1 MELKLNV
8 DNLLRDYAYFKYLA
22 GIHKFYFEE
31 NTDATKINLIYYVDG
46 EKQTKSYRKDYI
58 NGPHV

>member
-1 MELKLNV
+1 MELNLNV

-31 NTDATKINLIYYVDG
+31 NTDATKINLVYYVDG
-46 EKQTKSYRKDYI
+46 EKHTNHIEKNI
-58 NGPHV
+58 